1 MFEIFF
7 ITCVP
12 NESHKIIER
21 NDLKLLDQ
29 FLKFYVQLTII
40 IIVQSNVCSFCHMNR
55 VFFELKCLVIKLLI
69 IKVLPCSV
77 YYVGSDMKRQ
87 FSSHPIHQRHSEW
100 VTLLSQDKE
109 KVDYSSYIS
118 VFNTGF

>member
-1 MFEIFF
+1 MFEKLF
-7 ITCVP
+7 ITCVS

-21 NDLKLLDQ
+21 NDLTFLDQ

-40 IIVQSNVCSFCHMNR
+40 IIVQSNVCSFCHINR

-77 YYVGSDMKRQ
+77 YYVGSDMKCLL
-87 FSSHPIHQRHSEW
+87 SPHPIPQRHLEW
-100 VTLLSQDKE
+100 GTLLS
-109 KVDYSSYIS
+109 
-118 VFNTGF
+118 